1 MVEFTEIV
9 QNALS
14 EAQKI
19 GISLSHSQLD
29 VTHLLAALVRKNDFT
44 ARTFQKVSGDFT
56 ALQKEIDIELNKLP
70 KCKPTPNVLLPNH
83 NATQVF
89 QKMEKIREELGD
101 THVSIDHLLRA
112 LICNP
117 LIRRILA
124 DCSYSSMQIDNTVQQ
139 LRGAQRVT
147 SAGGDSQYDAL
158 STYGV
163 DLTELAER
171 GKLDPV
177 IGRDDEVRRVI
188 RVLCRRTKNNPVLIG
203 EPGVGKTAIAE
214 GLATRIAQGDVPGSL
229 KGRVISLD
237 IGALI
242 AGAKYRGEFEERL
255 TAVLNEVKKGAGSI
269 ILFIDEIHLV
279 LGAGKTS
286 GAMDAANL
294 LKPMLA
300 RGELKCIGATTLDEY
315 RKHVEKDAAF
325 ERRFQQV
332 HVHEPS
338 VEATISILRG
348 LVDRYAAHHD
358 GIRILDAALVEAA
371 QLADR
376 YITHRFLPDK
386 AIDLM
391 DEACAN
397 VRVQLDS
404 QPECI
409 DNLVRGKFQLEVE
422 VKALEKESDV
432 ASKERLAKVR
442 LNLEKVEKDLV
453 PLRAKY
459 EAEKARLGEMR
470 ELSKRIN
477 ELKFKLEQAQRQ
489 GDAVL
494 VAELLYDVLP
504 DKEQRLKRLQK
515 EQDEYVQKESPLITD
530 TVTPEQIAEVVSRWT
545 GIPVHRLSQGEVER
559 LLSLESVLKK
569 RVIGQDAAVKAV
581 CNAVIRN
588 AAGLSKGRM
597 PIGSFLFLGS
607 TGIGKTELS
616 KALAEELFDS
626 KDRLVRIDMSEF
638 MEAHSV
644 SKLIGSPPGYVGYD
658 DGGHLTEEIRRHP
671 YSVILFDEIEKAHPA
686 VWNILLQVLDEG
698 RLTDSNHH
706 TVDFT
711 NTIIILTSNI
721 GGHIISTD
729 SSENSEEQSPSH
741 QKNILSE
748 VGKYFR
754 PELINRLDSIVQ
766 FEQLKPST
774 LRQLINLQISDVT
787 KRLQNKRI
795 NFSITPEAV
804 DHIVVEAY
812 DPAFGARPFRRY
824 IESEV
829 VSPLSKKLL
838 SGELSPNHDVICHWD
853 PKTNWSWRIVP
864 STSKEDETGLS
875 ILSSISGEDILS
887 PSRYSKEYIE
897 KRKKAKT

>member
-1 MVEFTEIV
+1 MFEVTDIV
-9 QNALS
+9 QKVLTD
-14 EAQKI
+14 AQKI
-19 GISLSHSQLD
+19 GSDVNHTQLD
-29 VTHLLAALVRKNDFT
+29 VMHLFAALLRHNEFT
-44 ARTFQKVSGDFT
+44 ISVFEKVSGDLT
-56 ALQKEIDIELNKLP
+56 ALHQTIDAELQKLP
-70 KCKPTPNVLLPNH
+70 QCQPPPEILTPNYNC
-83 NATQVF
+83 TQVLQRM
-89 QKMEKIREELGD
+89 QKLKSQAGD
-101 THVSIDHLLRA
+101 THVSVDHMLKALLQNT
-112 LICNP
+112 I
-117 LIRRILA
+117 IRRVLS
-124 DCSYSSMQIDNTVQQ
+124 DCSYSPRQIEQATER
-139 LRGAQRVT
+139 LRGSKRVI
-147 SAGGDSQYDAL
+147 SASGDSQFDAI
-158 STYGV
+158 SKYGV

-177 IGRDDEVRRVI
+177 IGREDEVRRVI

-203 EPGVGKTAIAE
+203 DPGVGKTAVVE
-214 GLATRIAQGDVPGSL
+214 GLARRIAQGDVPGSL
-229 KGRVISLD
+229 KGRVVSLD
-237 IGALI
+237 LGALI
-242 AGAKYRGEFEERL
+242 SGAKYRGEFEERL
-255 TAVLNEVKKGAGSI
+255 TAVLKEVKEAAGGI

-358 GIRILDAALVEAA
+358 GIRILDSALVEAA

-376 YITHRFLPDK
+376 YITNRFLPDK

-391 DEACAN
+391 DEACASI
-397 VRVQLDS
+397 RVQLDS

-409 DNLVRGKFQLEVE
+409 DILERAKFQLEVE
-422 VKALEKESDV
+422 VKALEKESDA
-432 ASKERLAKVR
+432 ASKERLVKVR
-442 LNLEKVEKDLV
+442 TNLKKVEEDLK
-453 PLRAKY
+453 PLRDKY
-459 EAEKARLGEMR
+459 ETEKLRLAEMR
-470 ELSKRIN
+470 DLSRRIN
-477 ELKFKLEQAQRQ
+477 ELKIKLEQALRR

-494 VAELLYDVLP
+494 VAELQYDVLP

-515 EQDEYVQKESPLITD
+515 EQDEYVQNESPLITD

-545 GIPVHRLSQGEVER
+545 GIPVHRLSQGEKER
-559 LLSLESVLKK
+559 LLNLESTLRR
-569 RVIGQDAAVKAV
+569 RVVGQDEAVNAV
-581 CNAVIRN
+581 CHAIMRN

-638 MEAHSV
+638 MEQHSV
-644 SKLIGSPPGYVGYD
+644 AKLIGAPPGYIGYD
-658 DGGHLTEEIRRHP
+658 EGGHLTEEIRRHP
-671 YSVILFDEIEKAHPA
+671 YSVILFDEIEKAHPS
-686 VWNILLQVLDEG
+686 VWNILLQMLDEG

-721 GGHIISTD
+721 GGNELEFLDKTPLD
-729 SSENSEEQSPSH
+729 SAAEQRH
-741 QKNILSE
+741 LIRE

-754 PELINRLDSIVQ
+754 PELINRLDAIVR
-766 FEQLKPST
+766 FKPLGPST
-774 LRQLINLQISDVT
+774 LCQLVDLQLSDVLF
-787 KRLQNKRI
+787 RLAQKRI
-795 NFSITPEAV
+795 KLNVTHDAV
-804 DHIVVEAY
+804 EHIIAEAY

-824 IESEV
+824 IETNV
-829 VSPLSKKLL
+829 VSELSKKILT
-838 SGELSPNHDVICHWD
+838 GELAQDSLIICDWND
-853 PKTNWSWRIVP
+853 TTSSWIWTIKP
-864 STSKEDETGLS
+864 LESDQTFDIFNTSLGANDS
-875 ILSSISGEDILS
+875 YISKAVSGVSACSDF
-887 PSRYSKEYIE
+887 
-897 KRKKAKT
+897 RKKVKT